1 MKNTGIVYDSAEKT
15 PVILPELADLLPP
28 LEDEQLSLLE
38 EDIRENGC
46 YSPIVVNEELA
57 IVDGHNRFALCEKLG
72 VPYRMAVFH
81 FEDTLDAMRW
91 ALDTQKGR
99 RNLDIWDLGR
109 IALKLKPELEA
120 RGKANMSAG
129 GGDQKSREAR
139 QRVENPAME
148 QRAGAEDE
156 TESGWT
162 KWSNPILEQ
171 VDTRQQLADAVGVG
185 RSTMN
190 RIIHIDEHAPQAVKD
205 ALDKKEISVSQGYN
219 ITRQLQEVPEE
230 ERERT
235 AEIAIADE
243 KMRKKLRKSDEET
256 DRRFKIAGQFGKAFE
271 KSFEVNPTEENIGY
285 WVDCSRMRT
294 REIKLAIDE
303 ARELSQMYASIERT
317 LRKLYPEA
325 SEALDEEDRSIR
337 EEAKAAETE
346 SGGDE

>member
-1 MKNTGIVYDSAEKT
+1 MKNTGIVYDSGEKT
-15 PVILPELADLLPP
+15 PVVLPELADLLPP
-28 LEDEQLSLLE
+28 LEDEQLALLE
-38 EDIRENGC
+38 EDIRKNGC

-81 FEDTLDAMRW
+81 FDDTLEAMQW

-99 RNLDIWDLGR
+99 RNLDIWKLGR

-129 GGDQKSREAR
+129 GGDQKSWEVRQQRNVAPEAA
-139 QRVENPAME
+139 ENE
-148 QRAGAEDE
+148 EK
-156 TESGWT
+156 SGLAILP
-162 KWSNPILEQ
+162 NPISSVNARKEMAQ
-171 VDTRQQLADAVGVG
+171 SVGISD
-185 RSTMN
+185 RTMGMV
-190 RIIHIDEHAPQAVKD
+190 IKIDENAPQVVKD
-205 ALDKKEISVSQGYN
+205 ALDKKEITVNQGYN
-219 ITRQLQEVPEE
+219 ITRQLQDVPEE
-230 ERERT
+230 ERERV

-325 SEALDEEDRSIR
+325 SEALDEEDRNIR
-337 EEAKAAETE
+337 EEAKAAGTE

>member
-1 MKNTGIVYDSAEKT
+1 MKNTGIVYDSGEKT
-15 PVILPELADLLPP
+15 PVVLPELADLLPP
-28 LEDEQLSLLE
+28 LTDEQLSLLE

-57 IVDGHNRFALCEKLG
+57 IVDGHNRFTLCEKLG
-72 VPYRMAVFH
+72 VPYQMAVFH
-81 FEDTLDAMRW
+81 FEDTLEAMRW

-99 RNLDIWDLGR
+99 RNLDAWKLAK
-109 IALKLKPELEA
+109 IALKLKPEVEA
-120 RGKANMSAG
+120 RA
-129 GGDQKSREAR
+129 RAR
-139 QRVENPAME
+139 QREYYGN
-148 QRAGAEDE
+148 QY
-156 TESGWT
+156 ESGLPT
-162 KWSNPILEQ
+162 MLSEVQTHNME
-171 VDTRQQLADAVGVG
+171 TRKELADAVGIGQV
-185 RSTMN
+185 TMGKALK
-190 RIIHIDEHAPQAVKD
+190 IDEQAPQAVKD
-205 ALDKKEISVSQGYN
+205 ALDNKEITINQGYN

-230 ERERT
+230 EREWT

-303 ARELSQMYASIERT
+303 ARELSQMYASIERI

-325 SEALDEEDRSIR
+325 SEALDEEDRNIR
-337 EEAKAAETE
+337 EEAKAAGTE

>member
-1 MKNTGIVYDSAEKT
+1 MIRNTGIIYSNSEKT
-15 PVILPELADLLPP
+15 PVVLPEFAELLPP
-28 LEDEQLSLLE
+28 LTDEQLSLLE
-38 EDIRENGC
+38 EDIRVNGC
-46 YSPIVVNEELA
+46 YSPIIVNEELA
-57 IVDGHNRFALCEKLG
+57 IVDGHNRRAVCEKLG
-72 VPYRMAVFH
+72 VPYQMAVFH

-99 RNLDIWDLGR
+99 RNLDAWELAK
-109 IALKLKPELEA
+109 IALKLKPEVEA
-120 RGKANMSAG
+120 RAKANLQEYHGNQYDGGSGPLATLPKVQNEAVNTRQELAAAVGIGARTMGKAL
-129 GGDQKSREAR
+129 K
-139 QRVENPAME
+139 
-148 QRAGAEDE
+148 
-156 TESGWT
+156 
-162 KWSNPILEQ
+162 
-171 VDTRQQLADAVGVG
+171 
-185 RSTMN
+185 
-190 RIIHIDEHAPQAVKD
+190 IDEQAPQAVKD
-205 ALDKKEISVSQGYN
+205 ALDNKEITVNQGYH

-230 ERERT
+230 ERERA

-325 SEALDEEDRSIR
+325 SEALDEEDRSVR

>member
-1 MKNTGIVYDSAEKT
+1 MIRNTGIIYSNSEKT
-15 PVILPELADLLPP
+15 PVVLPELADLLPP
-28 LEDEQLSLLE
+28 LTDEQLSLLE
-38 EDIRENGC
+38 EDIRVNGC
-46 YSPIVVNEELA
+46 YSPIIVNEELA
-57 IVDGHNRFALCEKLG
+57 IVDGHNRRAVCEKLG
-72 VPYRMAVFH
+72 VPYQMAVFH

-91 ALDTQKGR
+91 ELDTQKGR
-99 RNLDIWDLGR
+99 RNLDAWELAKF
-109 IALKLKPELEA
+109 ALKLKPEVEA
-120 RGKANMSAG
+120 RAKANLQEYHGNQYDGGSGPLATLPKVQNEAVNTRQELAAAVGIGARTMGKAL
-129 GGDQKSREAR
+129 K
-139 QRVENPAME
+139 
-148 QRAGAEDE
+148 
-156 TESGWT
+156 
-162 KWSNPILEQ
+162 
-171 VDTRQQLADAVGVG
+171 
-185 RSTMN
+185 
-190 RIIHIDEHAPQAVKD
+190 IDEQAPQAVKD
-205 ALDKKEISVSQGYN
+205 ALDNKEITVNQGYN

-230 ERERT
+230 ERERA

-325 SEALDEEDRSIR
+325 SEALDEEDRSVR

>member
-1 MKNTGIVYDSAEKT
+1 MKNTGIVYDSGEKT
-15 PVILPELADLLPP
+15 PVVLPELADLLPP
-28 LEDEQLSLLE
+28 LTDEQLSLLE
-38 EDIRENGC
+38 EDIRKNGC

-57 IVDGHNRFALCEKLG
+57 IVDGHNRFALCDKLG
-72 VPYRMAVFH
+72 VPYQMAVFH
-81 FEDTLDAMRW
+81 FDDTLEAMRW

-99 RNLDIWDLGR
+99 RNLDAWKLAK
-109 IALKLKPELEA
+109 IALRLKPEVEA
-120 RGKANMSAG
+120 KAKANMSAG
-129 GGDQKSREAR
+129 GGDQKSKESSRY
-139 QRVENPAME
+139 EN
-148 QRAGAEDE
+148 GD
-156 TESGWT
+156 SGSGSGLT
-162 KWSNPILEQ
+162 MLSNPISA
-171 VDTRQQLADAVGVG
+171 VNTRKELADAVGIGEV
-185 RSTMN
+185 TMGKAMK
-190 RIIHIDEHAPQAVKD
+190 IDEQAPQAVKD
-205 ALDKKEISVSQGYN
+205 ALDNKEITINQGYN
-219 ITRQLQEVPEE
+219 ITRQLQDVPEE

>member
-1 MKNTGIVYDSAEKT
+1 MMKNTGIVYDSGEKT
-15 PVILPELADLLPP
+15 PVVLPELADLLPP
-28 LEDEQLSLLE
+28 LTDEQLSLLE

-46 YSPIVVNEELA
+46 YSPIIVNEELA
-57 IVDGHNRFALCEKLG
+57 IVDGHNRFRLCEKLG
-72 VPYRMAVFH
+72 VPYRMAVFR
-81 FEDTLDAMRW
+81 FEDTLEAMRW

-99 RNLDIWDLGR
+99 RNLDAWKLAK
-109 IALKLKPELEA
+109 IALKLKPEVEA
-120 RGKANMSAG
+120 RA
-129 GGDQKSREAR
+129 RAR
-139 QRVENPAME
+139 QREYYGN
-148 QRAGAEDE
+148 QY
-156 TESGWT
+156 ESGLPT
-162 KWSNPILEQ
+162 MLSEVQTHNME
-171 VDTRQQLADAVGVG
+171 TRKELADAVGIGQV
-185 RSTMN
+185 TMGKALK
-190 RIIHIDEHAPQAVKD
+190 IDEQAPQAVKD
-205 ALDKKEISVSQGYN
+205 ALDNKEITINQGYN

-303 ARELSQMYASIERT
+303 ARELSQMYASIEQI

-325 SEALDEEDRSIR
+325 SEALDEEDRNIR
-337 EEAKAAETE
+337 EEAKTGETE

>member
-1 MKNTGIVYDSAEKT
+1 MKNTGIVYDSGEKT
-15 PVILPELADLLPP
+15 PVVLPELADLLPP
-28 LEDEQLSLLE
+28 LTDGQLSLLE

-190 RIIHIDEHAPQAVKD
+190 RIIHIDEHAPQAVKY
-205 ALDKKEISVSQGYN
+205 V
-219 ITRQLQEVPEE
+219 
-230 ERERT
+230 
-235 AEIAIADE
+235 
-243 KMRKKLRKSDEET
+243 
-256 DRRFKIAGQFGKAFE
+256 
-271 KSFEVNPTEENIGY
+271 
-285 WVDCSRMRT
+285 
-294 REIKLAIDE
+294 
-303 ARELSQMYASIERT
+303 
-317 LRKLYPEA
+317 
-325 SEALDEEDRSIR
+325 
-337 EEAKAAETE
+337 
-346 SGGDE
+346 

>member
-1 MKNTGIVYDSAEKT
+1 MIRNTGIIYSNSEKT
-15 PVILPELADLLPP
+15 PVVLPELADLLPP
-28 LEDEQLSLLE
+28 LTDEQLSLLE
-38 EDIRENGC
+38 EDIRVNGC
-46 YSPIVVNEELA
+46 YSPIIVNEELA
-57 IVDGHNRFALCEKLG
+57 IVDGHNRRAVCEKLG
-72 VPYRMAVFH
+72 VPYQMAVFH
-81 FEDTLDAMRW
+81 FDDTLDAMRW

-99 RNLDIWDLGR
+99 RNLDAWELAK
-109 IALKLKPELEA
+109 IALKLKPEVEA
-120 RGKANMSAG
+120 RAKANLQEYHGNQYDGGSGPLATLPKVQNEAVNTRQELAEAVGIGARTMGKAL
-129 GGDQKSREAR
+129 K
-139 QRVENPAME
+139 
-148 QRAGAEDE
+148 
-156 TESGWT
+156 
-162 KWSNPILEQ
+162 
-171 VDTRQQLADAVGVG
+171 
-185 RSTMN
+185 
-190 RIIHIDEHAPQAVKD
+190 IDEQAPQAVKD
-205 ALDKKEISVSQGYN
+205 ALDNKEITVNQGYN

-325 SEALDEEDRSIR
+325 SEALDEEDRSVR

>member
-1 MKNTGIVYDSAEKT
+1 MKNTGIVYDSGEKT
-15 PVILPELADLLPP
+15 PVVLPELADLLPP
-28 LEDEQLSLLE
+28 LTDEQLSLLE

-57 IVDGHNRFALCEKLG
+57 IVDGHNRFTLCEKLG
-72 VPYRMAVFH
+72 VPYQMAVFH
-81 FEDTLDAMRW
+81 FEDTLEAMRW

-99 RNLDIWDLGR
+99 RNLDAWKLAK
-109 IALKLKPELEA
+109 IALKLKPEVEA
-120 RGKANMSAG
+120 RA
-129 GGDQKSREAR
+129 RAR
-139 QRVENPAME
+139 QREYYGN
-148 QRAGAEDE
+148 QY
-156 TESGWT
+156 ESGLPT
-162 KWSNPILEQ
+162 MLSEVQTHNME
-171 VDTRQQLADAVGVG
+171 TRKELADAVGIGQV
-185 RSTMN
+185 TMGKALK
-190 RIIHIDEHAPQAVKD
+190 IDEQAPQAVKD
-205 ALDKKEISVSQGYN
+205 ALDNKEITINQGYN

-325 SEALDEEDRSIR
+325 SEALDEEDRSVR

>member
-1 MKNTGIVYDSAEKT
+1 MIRNTGIIYSNSERT
-15 PVILPELADLLPP
+15 PVILPELAELFPP
-28 LEDEQLSLLE
+28 LTDEQLSLLE
-38 EDIRENGC
+38 EDIRANGC
-46 YSPIVVNEELA
+46 YSPIIVNEELA
-57 IVDGHNRFALCEKLG
+57 IVDGHNRRSVCEKLG
-72 VPYRMAVFH
+72 VPYQMAVFH

-99 RNLDIWDLGR
+99 RNLDAWELAK
-109 IALKLKPELEA
+109 IALKLKPEVEA
-120 RGKANMSAG
+120 RAKANLQEYHGNQYDGGSGPLATLPKVQNEAVNTRQELAAAVGIGARTMGKAL
-129 GGDQKSREAR
+129 K
-139 QRVENPAME
+139 
-148 QRAGAEDE
+148 
-156 TESGWT
+156 
-162 KWSNPILEQ
+162 
-171 VDTRQQLADAVGVG
+171 
-185 RSTMN
+185 
-190 RIIHIDEHAPQAVKD
+190 IDEQAPQAVKD
-205 ALDKKEISVSQGYN
+205 ALDNKEITVNQGYN

-230 ERERT
+230 ERERA

-325 SEALDEEDRSIR
+325 SEALDEEDRSVR

>member
-1 MKNTGIVYDSAEKT
+1 MNS
-15 PVILPELADLLPP
+15 
-28 LEDEQLSLLE
+28 
-38 EDIRENGC
+38 
-46 YSPIVVNEELA
+46 
-57 IVDGHNRFALCEKLG
+57 
-72 VPYRMAVFH
+72 
-81 FEDTLDAMRW
+81 
-91 ALDTQKGR
+91 
-99 RNLDIWDLGR
+99 
-109 IALKLKPELEA
+109 
-120 RGKANMSAG
+120 
-129 GGDQKSREAR
+129 
-139 QRVENPAME
+139 
-148 QRAGAEDE
+148 
-156 TESGWT
+156 
-162 KWSNPILEQ
+162 SNPISER
-171 VDTRQQLADAVGVG
+171 VDTQQELADAVGIG
-185 RSTMN
+185 RQTMG
-190 RIIHIDEHAPQAVKD
+190 RIIKIDENAPQAVKD
-205 ALDKKEISVSQGYN
+205 ALDNKEITINQGYN

-243 KMRKKLRKSDEET
+243 KMRKRLRKSDEET

>member
-1 MKNTGIVYDSAEKT
+1 MIRNTGIIYSNSEKT
-15 PVILPELADLLPP
+15 PVVLPEFAELLPP
-28 LEDEQLSLLE
+28 LTDEQLSLLE
-38 EDIRENGC
+38 EDIRVNGC
-46 YSPIVVNEELA
+46 YSPIIVNEELA
-57 IVDGHNRFALCEKLG
+57 IVDGHNRRAVCEKLG
-72 VPYRMAVFH
+72 VPYQMAVFH

-99 RNLDIWDLGR
+99 RNLDAWELAK
-109 IALKLKPELEA
+109 IALKLKPEVEA
-120 RGKANMSAG
+120 RAKANLQEYHGNQYDGGSGPLATLPKVQNEAVNTRQELAAAVGIGARTMGKAL
-129 GGDQKSREAR
+129 K
-139 QRVENPAME
+139 
-148 QRAGAEDE
+148 
-156 TESGWT
+156 
-162 KWSNPILEQ
+162 
-171 VDTRQQLADAVGVG
+171 
-185 RSTMN
+185 
-190 RIIHIDEHAPQAVKD
+190 IDEQAPQAVKD
-205 ALDKKEISVSQGYN
+205 ALDNKEITVNQGYN

-230 ERERT
+230 ERERA

>member
-1 MKNTGIVYDSAEKT
+1 MATLPKVQNEAVNTRQ
-15 PVILPELADLLPP
+15 ELAAAVGIGARTMGKALKI
-28 LEDEQLSLLE
+28 DEQ
-38 EDIRENGC
+38 
-46 YSPIVVNEELA
+46 
-57 IVDGHNRFALCEKLG
+57 
-72 VPYRMAVFH
+72 
-81 FEDTLDAMRW
+81 
-91 ALDTQKGR
+91 
-99 RNLDIWDLGR
+99 
-109 IALKLKPELEA
+109 
-120 RGKANMSAG
+120 
-129 GGDQKSREAR
+129 
-139 QRVENPAME
+139 
-148 QRAGAEDE
+148 
-156 TESGWT
+156 
-162 KWSNPILEQ
+162 
-171 VDTRQQLADAVGVG
+171 
-185 RSTMN
+185 
-190 RIIHIDEHAPQAVKD
+190 APQAVKD
-205 ALDKKEISVSQGYN
+205 ALDNKEITVNQGYH

-230 ERERT
+230 ERERA

-325 SEALDEEDRSIR
+325 SEALDEEDRSVR